1 MKSPASAQRGI
12 LLLEALI
19 AILII
24 SFGILGLVALWA
36 NSVKNASEAKYRS
49 DSSFLA
55 NEMIGQMWLD
65 RANITPAYTAPANWT
80 DRVAATLPG
89 GTGSVVV
96 APNPNVLPAPVPP
109 ALQATI
115 TVQWTLPGHA
125 QHTFVSIAQI
135 NGAGDM

>member
-65 RANITPAYTAPANWT
+65 RANITTAYTAPTNWT

-96 APNPNVLPAPVPP
+96 DTNPDTTQ
-109 ALQATI
+109 LQATV

-125 QHTFVSIAQI
+125 QHSLLSIAHI
-135 NGAGDM
+135 NGAGPI

>member
-65 RANITPAYTAPANWT
+65 RANITPAYTEPANWT

-89 GTGSVVV
+89 GKGKVEV
-96 APNPNVLPAPVPP
+96 AFGPDVPP
-109 ALQATI
+109 QLQATV
-115 TVQWTLPGHA
+115 TVLWTLPGHA
-125 QHTFVSIAQI
+125 QHSFVSIAQV

>member
-65 RANITPAYTAPANWT
+65 RANITPAYTAPTNWT
-80 DRVAATLPG
+80 ERVAATLPG

-96 APNPNVLPAPVPP
+96 AVDPDVAPQ
-109 ALQATI
+109 LQATVTI
-115 TVQWTLPGHA
+115 RWTLPGHA
-125 QHTFVSIAQI
+125 QHSFVSIAQI
-135 NGAGDM
+135 NGAGAM